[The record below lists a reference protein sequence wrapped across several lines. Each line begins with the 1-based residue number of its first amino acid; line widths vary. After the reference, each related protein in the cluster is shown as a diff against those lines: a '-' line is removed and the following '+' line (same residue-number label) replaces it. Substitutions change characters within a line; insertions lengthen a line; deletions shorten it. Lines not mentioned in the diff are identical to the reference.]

1 MNTLLE
7 ALSRVDR
14 AHITIHKVLLAILS
28 VVVSVLMV
36 IEVVTRFVF
45 QSPFFGL
52 EEITLICMMWI
63 YMIGAVVASYKKSHL
78 TAEMVDLATSNKR
91 VLSITKA
98 LATFITLVIAGFVL
112 TWSYNLFAWGLEK
125 QQGTPVFR
133 IPWVVSQSSLFFA
146 SIMFVVYL
154 FRDLICDLRSINRT
168 SEQLQSSPDDTKRE
182 R

>member
-14 AHITIHKVLLAILS
+14 AHIKTHKVLLAILS

-45 QSPFFGL
+45 QSPLFGL

-63 YMIGAVVASYKKSHL
+63 YMIGAVVASNKRSHL
-78 TAEMVDLATSNKR
+78 SAEMADLVTSNKR
-91 VLSITKA
+91 VLALIKV
-98 LATFITLVIAGFVL
+98 LATFITLVISVFIL
-112 TWSYNLFAWGLEK
+112 TWSYDIFAWGLKK

-146 SIMFVVYL
+146 SIMFLIYL
-154 FRDLICDLRSINRT
+154 IRDFICDVRSFVGT
-168 SEQLQSSPDDTKRE
+168 EKLGSSPDTKSVR
-182 R
+182 